1 MTDHGADLPT
11 NPEDIKKAIDVRRQ
25 ATRIMMAEITVLSEL
40 LRKTIGPVEWL
51 RYMSETVQSGGS
63 DIFGVARER
72 QQ

>member
-1 MTDHGADLPT
+1 MTEGADLPT
-11 NPEDIKKAIDVRRQ
+11 NPVDIKKAIDVRRQ

-40 LRKTIGPVEWL
+40 LRKIIGPVEWL
-51 RYMSETVQSGGS
+51 KYMQETVQSGES

>member
-1 MTDHGADLPT
+1 MAAEGADLPT
-11 NPEDIKKAIDVRRQ
+11 NPVDIKKAIDVRRQ

-51 RYMSETVQSGGS
+51 KYMQETVQSGES